1 MCLLVVIVDYGFLES
16 DAMKYVLIKCK
27 SVLLSEDDS
36 AEFVN
41 TNGIEYGDAHKEDK
55 PALYFVR
62 QSLSVKG

>member
-1 MCLLVVIVDYGFLES
+1 MIS
-16 DAMKYVLIKCK
+16 DLIKCK